1 MMGSPLMEEED
12 MYLDLF
18 LDPYAVQVS
27 LAATSLRASAGFAI
41 VGLGEVF

>member
-1 MMGSPLMEEED
+1 

-27 LAATSLRASAGFAI
+27 LAAPSLRTGDGAGF
-41 VGLGEVF
+41 GEPL